1 MDTGERFTVEVRPI
15 SESSRWCWEIWDTVR
30 GEVVEGCWPSDWTA
44 YDSRE
49 AALRAGQLRLT
60 LKSPP
65 EGFHVVQGPDD
76 RESRSSGGVVRATTK
91 SGKNANPTIADE
103 TCPPVRPIV

>member
-1 MDTGERFTVEVRPI
+1 MDTEWGERFTVEVRPI

-30 GEVVEGCWPSDWTA
+30 GEVVEGCWTGDWTA

-60 LKSPP
+60 LKYPSLPA
-65 EGFHVVQGPDD
+65 
-76 RESRSSGGVVRATTK
+76 RSIPRASGTG
-91 SGKNANPTIADE
+91 
-103 TCPPVRPIV
+103 